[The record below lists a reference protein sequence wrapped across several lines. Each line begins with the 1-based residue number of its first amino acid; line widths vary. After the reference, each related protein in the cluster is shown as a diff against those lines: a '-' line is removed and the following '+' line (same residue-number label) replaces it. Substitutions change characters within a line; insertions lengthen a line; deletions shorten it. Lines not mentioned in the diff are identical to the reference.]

1 MGGRGCYRLKTVV
14 CFHMLWRIEIYI
26 KGINKYIPSKN
37 KKTRYLKI
45 FLNMSFF
52 YELILL
58 EIMFRIQRM
67 HKTVPF
73 ILAFLFILNMMIIKY
88 EDNNNKN
95 LVRFVCILIILRI
108 F

>member
-1 MGGRGCYRLKTVV
+1 MLFIFFGVLKSILKVLINIFLV
-14 CFHMLWRIEIYI
+14 RI
-26 KGINKYIPSKN
+26 KN
-37 KKTRYLKI
+37 YRYLKI